1 MITQKDFQLMLMM
14 LARWFQYA
22 TLLWIEGPADGVA
35 TTTKDFQLMLMMLP
49 VVSFNPL
56 TGRRATL
63 LRVGRPRDRVMNPQR
78 DIQLMLMMLVLRLAE
93 HVP

>member
-1 MITQKDFQLMLMM
+1 MLH
-14 LARWFQYA
+14 
-22 TLLWIEGPADGVA
+22 GVA

-63 LRVGRPRDRVMNPQR
+63 LRVGRPRDRVMSPQR